1 PGLHFGLPAP
11 RRLRQHWSER
21 SPDAVYVA
29 TEGPLGLSAVAA
41 ARRLGIPVCTGFHTR
56 FDDFV
61 HHYGFGF
68 LTPAVFAYLRRFH
81 NRADATLVPTTE
93 LHDFLRESGFRN
105 VHLLRRAVDIDLFRP
120 ERHDRGLRA
129 QWGLEDGDL
138 AVLHVGRLAP
148 EKNLE
153 LAVS

>member
-68 LTPAVFAYLRRFH
+68 LTPAVFGYLRRFH
-81 NRADATLVPTTE
+81 NRASATLVPTAE
-93 LHDFLRESGFRN
+93 LHEFLRSSGFRN
-105 VHLLRRAVDIDLFRP
+105 VHRLRRAVDTSLFRP
-120 ERHDRGLRA
+120 ALRDPNLRSE
-129 QWGLEDGDL
+129 WGLERDDL

-148 EKNLE
+148 
-153 LAVS
+153 